1 MMQERV
7 LVFCTAQSINSGDY
21 SNIVR
26 QQANNEY
33 HYRKTKRQQITLLHF
48 EFVYFF
54 FFHLLSTTFPPFPT
68 LLQAVDSISI
78 FSGKRAVH
86 C

>member
-1 MMQERV
+1 MMQERA

-26 QQANNEY
+26 QQANNEC
-33 HYRKTKRQQITLLHF
+33 HRLNVKKEPCCTLVLFISSFPSSVNHF
-48 EFVYFF
+48 F
-54 FFHLLSTTFPPFPT
+54 TIPA
-68 LLQAVDSISI
+68 LQAVDSISI
-78 FSGKRAVH
+78 LSGKRAVH